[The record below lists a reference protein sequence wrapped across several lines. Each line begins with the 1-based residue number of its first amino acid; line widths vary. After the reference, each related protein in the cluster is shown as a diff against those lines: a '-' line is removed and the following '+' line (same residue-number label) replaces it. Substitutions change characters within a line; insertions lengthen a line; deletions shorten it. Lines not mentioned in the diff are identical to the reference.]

1 MKSKMLRILAL
12 VIVLSMIFTTF
23 AFAEPGNNKFAGYNN
38 FKGYY
43 NFKGYSRGM
52 YDGYKLSL
60 EDYEDALKSLIKM
73 EIVKG
78 YGNGDY
84 GLSGNVKRA
93 DIIVMIVRMLDNYG
107 IIDQDDYDAEELG
120 DNYLKFFED
129 VEWKEYYY
137 GPIKIAK
144 KFNIAKGDGKYFQP
158 NKPVTI
164 QEAIWLIERAKD
176 LLDIDDINL
185 NSDKIKALEEIYKGE
200 LNNFAKRR
208 DIFWM
213 LYFVLEDGDYD
224 ESEDD
229 ENEVTVIKY
238 SLEADE
244 DYVDFDA
251 EDFTKALKNEVVGT
265 LKYIMFKSG
274 NEKLNYDYENEE
286 KDITVNKTN
295 KYYVTGEKGREIS
308 KITYVREDDS
318 DKEIEIEYLSYY
330 NDDGNVVSHPGLIR
344 IVVEGNETVEDVIY
358 TIIENKEL
366 QFNEKDFK
374 KSIDKVKFEL
384 PSEKYGYLYYGDDL
398 NNFTKITDK
407 NKIYYDE
414 ELSKIIF
421 IPKKN
426 YTGSVSIKYTAYID
440 DETYSGIVAVNVLE
454 KIDVENIDGISMD
467 EDSSKTINFA
477 DNLKKKLSGTRFND
491 IDFVKFEKPEDGK
504 LLILGKEVDN
514 NKEYD
519 INDLSSIIYE
529 SDDEGI
535 TEINYVA
542 VNLDDYKAYT
552 GIIEIDV
559 AD

>member
-1 MKSKMLRILAL
+1 MKSKMLRILSFM
-12 VIVLSMIFTTF
+12 VVLSMIFTTT
-23 AFAEPGNNKFAGYNN
+23 ALATPGNNKAADHNN
-38 FKGYY
+38 FKGSKI
-43 NFKGYSRGM
+43 FKGYSKGM
-52 YDGYKLSL
+52 YEGYKLST
-60 EDYEDALKSLIKM
+60 EDYEDALKSLIEM

-93 DIIVMIVRMLDNYG
+93 DIIVMIIRMLDNYG
-107 IIDQDDYDAEELG
+107 IIDQDDYDAEELS
-120 DNYLKFFED
+120 DNYLKIFED
-129 VEWKEYYY
+129 VESKEYYY

-164 QEAIWLIERAKD
+164 QEAIWLIERAED
-176 LLDIDDINL
+176 LLDKDDINL
-185 NSDKIKALEEIYKGE
+185 DSDKIKALEEIYKGE
-200 LNNFAKRR
+200 LNDFAKRR

-213 LYFVLEDGDYD
+213 LYFVLEDVDYD
-224 ESEDD
+224 ETEDN
-229 ENEVTVIKY
+229 ENEATVIEY
-238 SLEADE
+238 SLEADK

-251 EDFTKALKNEVVGT
+251 EDFTKALEDEVDET

-274 NEKLNYDYENEE
+274 NEKLNYDYENEGT
-286 KDITVNKTN
+286 DITVNKTN
-295 KYYVTGEKGREIS
+295 KYYVTDENGREIS

-318 DKEIEIEYLSYY
+318 DREIEIEYLSYY
-330 NDDGNVVSHPGLIR
+330 NDDGNIVSHPGLIK
-344 IVVEGNETVEDVIY
+344 ITVEGNETVEDVVY

-366 QFNEKDFK
+366 QFDEEDFT
-374 KSIDKVKFEL
+374 KSIDEVKFEL

-407 NKIYYDE
+407 NKIYDDE

-440 DETYSGIVAVNVLE
+440 DETYSGKVVVNVLD

-477 DNLKKKLSGTRFND
+477 DKLEERLSSTKFND
-491 IDFVKFEKPEDGK
+491 IDYVKFEKPEDGK
-504 LLILGKEVDN
+504 LLISGKEVDN

-519 INDLSSIIYE
+519 IDDLDSIIYE
-529 SDDEGI
+529 SDDDGI
-535 TEINYVA
+535 VEINYVA
-542 VNLDDYKAYT
+542 VNLDDYEAYT

-559 AD
+559 VD